1 MNIRQQLLDTFM
13 DIQSMLNTYNTSV
26 DRYRRVRITED
37 TMLIAASVIVGL
49 GGTEQPKR
57 KKAATKPKAEKPD
70 DEGAAAMIAEVQDG
84 EG

>member
-1 MNIRQQLLDTFM
+1 
-13 DIQSMLNTYNTSV
+13 
-26 DRYRRVRITED
+26 
-37 TMLIAASVIVGL
+37 MLIAASVIVGL